1 MEGTNGYLSVVDW
14 PLLPFYGLMCGL
26 YVAMGLGWLV
36 VCKKIFFELF
46 INFFFQKICE
56 IKICLNFLS
65 FRRFTL
71 ERFAKNPI
79 LDWSCHIFGN
89 A

>member
-36 VCKKIFFELF
+36 VCESKLNNYFPLKNRETK
-46 INFFFQKICE
+46 NFKH
-56 IKICLNFLS
+56 LYL
-65 FRRFTL
+65 
-71 ERFAKNPI
+71 
-79 LDWSCHIFGN
+79 
-89 A
+89 